1 MQEAEGGRDL
11 VGRRKR
17 KNKKGGRI
25 RYGKKQKS
33 RGMGVGELGG
43 ATRKSQVPRI

>member
-25 RYGKKQKS
+25 RYGKKQK
-33 RGMGVGELGG
+33 